1 MNIPSR
7 LPDIGTTIFTVMSK
21 MAQDHGA
28 INLSQG
34 FPDFPIDP
42 QLADLVAQAMRQ
54 GHNQYAPMAGVIS
67 LRQSIAAMIN
77 RAFDTAVDP
86 ESEITITAGAT
97 EAIYS
102 VVAAFVGEGDEVIL
116 FDPAYDSY
124 NPAIRLNGGTPVH
137 INLRYP
143 EFKIDWD
150 QVVSRITSRTRM
162 IIINTPHNPLGTVLS
177 ATDLESLE
185 RIALKHGL
193 IVLSDEVYEKLIY
206 DNARHESV
214 LRYPGLAAQSFAC
227 FSFGKTFHVTGW
239 KIGYVVGPKQ
249 LMNEVRKAHQYIVF
263 SVNTPVQ
270 VALGRYLE
278 HPENY
283 EDLPAFY
290 QRKRDFFLNEVKGSS
305 FEPLVT
311 RGSYFQLMSYRGIS
325 AKGDVEMAG
334 ELTRKHK
341 VAAIPVSV
349 FYKDKTD
356 NHLLRFCFAKQEET
370 LASAAAILKK
380 I

>member
-7 LPDIGTTIFTVMSK
+7 LPDIGTTIFTVMSR
-21 MAQDHGA
+21 MALDHGA

-34 FPDFPIDP
+34 FPDFPIDTR
-42 QLADLVAQAMRQ
+42 LTDLVAQAMRE

-67 LRQSIAAMIN
+67 LRQSIAAMIS
-77 RAFDTAVDP
+77 RAYNVTVDP
-86 ESEITITAGAT
+86 ETEITITAGAT

-102 VVAAFVGEGDEVIL
+102 VVAAFVGAGDEVIL
-116 FDPAYDSY
+116 FDPSYDSY
-124 NPAIRLNGGTPVH
+124 DPAVRLNGGVPIH
-137 INLRYP
+137 LNLRYP
-143 EFKIDWD
+143 QFTIDWD
-150 QVVSRITSRTRM
+150 EVVSRITPRTRM

-177 ATDLESLE
+177 ATDLVSLE

-206 DNARHESV
+206 DKARHESV
-214 LRYPGLAAQSFAC
+214 LRYPGLAARSFAC

-239 KIGYVVGPKQ
+239 KVGYVVGPKE
-249 LMNEVRKAHQYIVF
+249 LMNEVRKAHQFIVF

-270 VALGRYLE
+270 VALARYLE
-278 HPENY
+278 SPENY
-283 EDLPAFY
+283 EELPAFY
-290 QRKRDFFLNEVKGSS
+290 QHKRDFFLSEVSGSS

-311 RGSYFQLMSYRGIS
+311 RGSYFQLMSYRSIS
-325 AKGDVEMAG
+325 ARGDVEMAE

-356 NHLLRFCFAKQEET
+356 NHLLRFCFAKREET
-370 LASAAAILKK
+370 LAAAAAILKK

>member
-7 LPDIGTTIFTVMSK
+7 LPDIGTTIFTVMSR
-21 MAQDHGA
+21 MALDHGA

-34 FPDFPIDP
+34 FPDFPIDTR
-42 QLADLVAQAMRQ
+42 LTDLVAQAMRE

-67 LRQSIAAMIN
+67 LRQSIAAMIS
-77 RAFDTAVDP
+77 RAYNVTVDP
-86 ESEITITAGAT
+86 EAEITITAGAT

-102 VVAAFVGEGDEVIL
+102 VVAAFVGAGDEVIL
-116 FDPAYDSY
+116 FDPSYDSY
-124 NPAIRLNGGTPVH
+124 DPAVRLNGGVPIH
-137 INLRYP
+137 LNLRYP
-143 EFKIDWD
+143 QFTIDWD
-150 QVVSRITSRTRM
+150 EVVSRITPRTRM

-177 ATDLESLE
+177 ATDLVSLE

-206 DNARHESV
+206 DKARHESV
-214 LRYPGLAAQSFAC
+214 LRYPGLAARSFAC

-239 KIGYVVGPKQ
+239 KVGYVVGPKE
-249 LMNEVRKAHQYIVF
+249 LMNEVRKAHQFIVF

-270 VALGRYLE
+270 VALARYLE
-278 HPENY
+278 SPENY
-283 EDLPAFY
+283 EELPAFY
-290 QRKRDFFLNEVKGSS
+290 QHKRDFFLNEVSGSS

-311 RGSYFQLMSYRGIS
+311 RGSYFQLMSYRSIS
-325 AKGDVEMAG
+325 ARGDVEMAE

-349 FYKDKTD
+349 FYKDKID
-356 NHLLRFCFAKQEET
+356 NHLLRFCFAKREET
-370 LASAAAILKK
+370 LAAAAAILKK

>member
-54 GHNQYAPMAGVIS
+54 GHNQYAPMAGLIS

-193 IVLSDEVYEKLIY
+193 IVFSDEVYEKLIY

>member
-1 MNIPSR
+1 MNIHSR
-7 LPDIGTTIFTVMSK
+7 LPDIGTTIFTVMSR
-21 MAQDHGA
+21 MALDHGA

-34 FPDFPIDP
+34 FPDFPIDTH
-42 QLADLVAQAMRQ
+42 LADLVAQAMKD

-67 LRQSIAAMIN
+67 LRQSIAAMVSRCYN
-77 RAFDTAVDP
+77 TVVDP
-86 ESEITITAGAT
+86 ETEITITAGAT

-102 VVAAFVGEGDEVIL
+102 VVAAFVGAGDEVIL

-124 NPAIRLNGGTPVH
+124 NPAIRLNGGVPVH

-143 EFKIDWD
+143 QFAIDWD
-150 QVVSRITSRTRM
+150 EVVSKITPRTRM

-177 ATDLESLE
+177 AADLESLE
-185 RIALKHGL
+185 RIVLKHGL

-206 DNARHESV
+206 DKARHESV

-239 KIGYVVGPKQ
+239 KVGYVVGPTH
-249 LMNEVRKAHQYIVF
+249 LMKEVRKAHQYIVF

-270 VALGRYLE
+270 VALARYLE
-278 HPENY
+278 SAENY
-283 EDLPAFY
+283 EDLPSYY
-290 QRKRDFFLNEVKGSS
+290 QHKRDFFLNELNGSS

-311 RGSYFQLMSYRGIS
+311 RGSYFQLMSYSNI
-325 AKGDVEMAG
+325 AAIGDVEMAE

-356 NHLLRFCFAKQEET
+356 NKLLRFCFAKREET
-370 LASAAAILKK
+370 LAAAAAILKK

>member
-7 LPDIGTTIFTVMSK
+7 LPDIGTTIFTVMSR
-21 MAQDHGA
+21 MALDHGA

-34 FPDFPIDP
+34 FPDFPIDTR
-42 QLADLVAQAMRQ
+42 LTDLVAQAMRE

-67 LRQSIAAMIN
+67 LRQSIAAMIS
-77 RAFDTAVDP
+77 RAYNVTVDP
-86 ESEITITAGAT
+86 EAEITITAGAT

-102 VVAAFVGEGDEVIL
+102 VVAAFVGAGDEVIL
-116 FDPAYDSY
+116 FDPSYDSY
-124 NPAIRLNGGTPVH
+124 DPAVRLNGGVPIH
-137 INLRYP
+137 LNLRYP
-143 EFKIDWD
+143 QFTIDWD
-150 QVVSRITSRTRM
+150 EVVSRITPRTRM

-177 ATDLESLE
+177 ATDLVSLE

-206 DNARHESV
+206 DKARHESV
-214 LRYPGLAAQSFAC
+214 LRYPGLAARSFAC

-239 KIGYVVGPKQ
+239 KVGYVVGPKE
-249 LMNEVRKAHQYIVF
+249 LMNEVRKAHQFIVF

-270 VALGRYLE
+270 VALARYLE
-278 HPENY
+278 SPENY
-283 EDLPAFY
+283 EELPAFY
-290 QRKRDFFLNEVKGSS
+290 QHKRDFFLNEVSGSS

-311 RGSYFQLMSYRGIS
+311 RGSYFQLMSYRSIS
-325 AKGDVEMAG
+325 ARGDVEMAE

-356 NHLLRFCFAKQEET
+356 NHLLRFCFAKREET
-370 LASAAAILKK
+370 LAAAAAILKK